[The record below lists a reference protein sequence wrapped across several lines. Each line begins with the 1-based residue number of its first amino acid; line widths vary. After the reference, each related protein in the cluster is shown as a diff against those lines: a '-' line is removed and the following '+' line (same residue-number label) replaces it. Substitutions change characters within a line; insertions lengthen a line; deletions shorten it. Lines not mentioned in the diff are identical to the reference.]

1 MFNHGGLSAKTLQ
14 AAVMTTLVRSL
25 PSVDSSVTSE
35 TRGVRKAFA
44 ASNMLAL
51 VRLLTSVCS
60 DVNSQGA
67 SLDEALATARGGAR
81 VRSLIGVNS
90 IMSLQVRLAIEA
102 LVARLPVTLERAS
115 RRLILNKFQK
125 LHGEVLKVPT
135 RL

>member
-1 MFNHGGLSAKTLQ
+1 
-14 AAVMTTLVRSL
+14 MTTLVRSL

-35 TRGVRKAFA
+35 TRGLFSLSAGEAAVGTRAITYVRKAFA

-102 LVARLPVTLERAS
+102 LY
-115 RRLILNKFQK
+115 
-125 LHGEVLKVPT
+125 PT
-135 RL
+135 C